1 MKELIEKTK
10 VSLEQLI
17 RKKFEK
23 DDRKNATKEIY
34 VKSLD
39 ANLVVNNPSDT
50 RKIEFA
56 EEIKTGSYTD
66 MMEAYSKLIY
76 DCCPMLQSKELQDS
90 IEVSY
95 PYDTVKAIFDTEE
108 IIEIGS
114 NVLNFFDDNKEISAD
129 EKLKN

>member
-1 MKELIEKTK
+1 MKELVEKTK

-50 RKIEFA
+50 RKIELA
-56 EEIKTGSYTD
+56 EEVKTGNYAD
-66 MMEAYSKLIY
+66 VIEAYGRLIY

-90 IEVSY
+90 IEISY
-95 PYDTVKAIFDTEE
+95 PYDTVKAIFDAEE
-108 IIEIGS
+108 IIEIGLK
-114 NVLNFFDDNKEISAD
+114 VLNFFDNDKESSSD

>member
-10 VSLEQLI
+10 ISLEQLI

-23 DDRKNATKEIY
+23 DNRKNATKEIY

-56 EEIKTGSYTD
+56 EEVKTGNYAD
-66 MMEAYSKLIY
+66 MIEAYGRLIY

-95 PYDTVKAIFDTEE
+95 PYDTVKSIFDTEE
-108 IIEIGS
+108 IVEIGS
-114 NVLNFFDDNKEISAD
+114 KVLNFFDDNKEISAD